1 MKRSRWFSVSTAA
14 IALTLVAAACGGG
27 EESGGGGGGGGGDQL
42 EKVPVSIYFQGA
54 LSGPASYLITPSFQ
68 AAQLRFDELNADANF
83 PAEITLEEGDT
94 QGSPDQ
100 APAVVEQAS
109 TDPESVAII
118 GPGFS
123 GESAASG
130 DTYDEAQIPFVTPS
144 ATATSLGEEGWEFWF
159 RACGNDAGQGG
170 YAGDY
175 VASVLKPA
183 SLFVAHDKSEYG
195 QPLAETV
202 RDTTEKAGVEQ
213 VGFEGIESGADD
225 FSSLISS
232 IESSGAEAVF
242 FGGYDFDFG
251 KIVKQA
257 RDAGLDIPL
266 MSGDGSLSSTFVDLA
281 GGDAEN
287 VTLIAPTN
295 LGGEF
300 IQKYNKEVGGEASS
314 VPVYAGEGYDV
325 ATMIGEG
332 IQQAREDGAEE
343 AEDIRAGIKEYLD
356 SLVGGGSFDGVA
368 KTYSWDDKHELTAD
382 DPAALFYLYEL
393 SGGELKP
400 LGNAAEATG
409 G

>member
-1 MKRSRWFSVSTAA
+1 MKRSRWVSVTTAA
-14 IALTLVAAACGGG
+14 AALTLVAAACGGG
-27 EESGGGGGGGGGDQL
+27 EGEGGGGGGGSQEL
-42 EKVPVSIYFQGA
+42 EKVPLTIYFQGA
-54 LSGPASYLITPSFQ
+54 LSGPYSYLVTPSFQ
-68 AAQLRFDELNADANF
+68 AAQLKVDELNADKSF
-83 PAEITLEEGDT
+83 PAELTLEEGDT
-94 QGSPDQ
+94 QGDSAQ
-100 APAVVEQAS
+100 APPVVEKAS
-109 TDPESVAII
+109 TDPETVAVI
-118 GPGFS
+118 GPAFS

-175 VASVLKPA
+175 IAKSLKPA

-213 VGFEGIESGADD
+213 VGFEGVEAGADD
-225 FSSLISS
+225 YSSTISS

-242 FGGYDFDFG
+242 FGGYDADFG

-257 RDAGLDIPL
+257 RDAGLEIPM
-266 MSGDGSLSSTFVDLA
+266 MSGDGSLSSTFLDLA
-281 GGDAEN
+281 GAGADN
-287 VTLIAPTN
+287 ITLIAPTN

-300 IQKYNKEVGGEASS
+300 IKKYNEEVGADASS
-314 VPVYAGEGYDV
+314 VPIYAGEGYDIV
-325 ATMIGEG
+325 TMIGEG
-332 IQQAREDGAEE
+332 IRQAREDGS
-343 AEDIRAGIKEYLD
+343 EDPEDMRAGIKEYLD

-382 DPAALFYLYEL
+382 DPAALFFIYEVN
-393 SGGELKP
+393 GGEVKP
-400 LGNAAEATG
+400 LGNAAEAIG